1 MASVVESVHQ
11 SAPEGGPSEGGSSRL
26 RRELPFW
33 GALALSLAAMG
44 ASLAINI
51 NPQGSEATVGRAVP
65 LTFVLAT
72 IAVLLVAYG
81 FVRAT
86 SYFNTAG
93 SVYGLTGAMVGPRAG
108 VIGGWSMMAAYTG
121 STLVTAVT
129 AGIFAG
135 NLLMNFGVWKTT
147 PLIAPWILALLTLAL
162 VTFLALYPI
171 KRVMTLLLGV
181 EIVTTLLILVVGA
194 TVLIRVASG
203 SAPNGAHFTLNMFTI
218 PSGVGFSTLFLGV
231 VFGFLS
237 FAGFEASATLGEET
251 KDPRRGI
258 PMAILGVAIF
268 GGVFFT
274 IMTAIELMGF
284 GTDANGL
291 ANFAASTS
299 LIGDLGKLYIAS
311 PIGNLVTFGTMVAAI
326 GCCLASAVPASRLLF
341 AMGRD
346 AAGGRSVAK
355 VSARSGEPVVATIAI
370 TGVAALLIILV
381 RATLTQNIFD
391 LFVWGG
397 TIGVYFY
404 LVAYALLTAGVWY
417 FLNIRAQRRGVQP
430 RPADRIV
437 PILALLVVGYTL
449 FRNAVPWPSTFALQ
463 LCVILAVIWVLI
475 PVVGMFLAPG
485 LARRMGQR
493 LASEEGLELPG
504 TAVNGVVTPRSPGS

>member
-11 SAPEGGPSEGGSSRL
+11 SASEGGAAEGGPSQL

-51 NPQGSEATVGRAVP
+51 NPQGSATTVGRAVP

-72 IAVLLVAYG
+72 LGVLLVAYG
-81 FVRAT
+81 FVRST
-86 SYFNTAG
+86 SQFSHAG

-135 NLLMNFGVWKTT
+135 NLLASFGVWQQT
-147 PLIAPWILALLTLAL
+147 PLIAPWILALLAL
-162 VTFLALYPI
+162 VLVTLLALYPI

-181 EIVTTLLILVVGA
+181 EIVTTLLILVVGVA
-194 TVLIRVASG
+194 VVVRVATG
-203 SAPNGAHFTLNMFTI
+203 SAPNGAPFTLNMFTI
-218 PSGVGFSTLFLGV
+218 PSGIGFSTLFLGV

-251 KDPRRGI
+251 KNPRRGI

-274 IMTAIELMGF
+274 VMTAIELLGF
-284 GTDANGL
+284 GTDSKGL

-299 LIGDLGKLYIAS
+299 LIGDLGKMYIAS

-346 AAGGRSVAK
+346 AARGRSVAR
-355 VSARSGEPVVATIAI
+355 VSVRSGEPVVATIAI
-370 TGVAALLIILV
+370 TGIAALLIVLV
-381 RATLTQNIFD
+381 RLTLTQNIFD
-391 LFVWGG
+391 LFLWGG

-417 FLNIRAQRRGVQP
+417 FLCIRGPRRGIQP
-430 RPADRIV
+430 RLADRIV
-437 PILALLVVGYTL
+437 PVLALLVVGYTL
-449 FRNAVPWPSTFALQ
+449 FRNAVPWPTTLPLQ
-463 LCVILAVIWVLI
+463 LCVILAVVWILI
-475 PVVGMFLAPG
+475 PVAGMLLAPG

-493 LASEEGLELPG
+493 LAHEEGLVLPD
-504 TAVNGVVTPRSPGS
+504 AVLDGVISHQRPGS